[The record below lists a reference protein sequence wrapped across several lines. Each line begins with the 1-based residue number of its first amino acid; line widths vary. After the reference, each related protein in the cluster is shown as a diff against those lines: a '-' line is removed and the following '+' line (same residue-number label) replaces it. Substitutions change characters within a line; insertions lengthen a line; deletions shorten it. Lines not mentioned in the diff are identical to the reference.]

1 MSNEK
6 QTANEILA
14 KQKEIA
20 SIIFDRNWHI
30 LNKNNDELLLSVIE
44 EDMIIDSHIEY
55 ANQQTS
61 EMEIKLSEQSTA
73 IGVYQ
78 LDVEEMQNEIEE
90 LKSKVSDW
98 ELVTNHLRDKH
109 TTLKQSA
116 DEMASHLEDAIN
128 ITIDSTNY
136 DKYMKIIENYKKL
149 I

>member
-61 EMEIKLSEQSTA
+61 EMHKQAEKDSRIIGTLIKQKESLQNA
-73 IGVYQ
+73 L
-78 LDVEEMQNEIEE
+78 LDVTHKAIE
-90 LKSKVSDW
+90 
-98 ELVTNHLRDKH
+98 
-109 TTLKQSA
+109 LKQSA
-116 DEMASHLEDAIN
+116 DEMANSLK
-128 ITIDSTNY
+128 
-136 DKYMKIIENYKKL
+136 KYMIGTEIEFEVVAALENYKKL